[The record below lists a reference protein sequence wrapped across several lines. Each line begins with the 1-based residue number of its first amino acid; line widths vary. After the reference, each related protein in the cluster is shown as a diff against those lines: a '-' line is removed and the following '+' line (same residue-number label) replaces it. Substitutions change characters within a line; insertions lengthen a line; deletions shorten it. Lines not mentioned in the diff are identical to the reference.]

1 LFINDISNECDKYG
15 ISIGDKRRCG
25 GLLADNIVLCAP
37 TRSYLRKLLQ
47 LTNKWTRNNEMQS
60 SINKYINLVV

>member
-1 LFINDISNECDKYG
+1 MLSPLINFNLFINDISNECDKYG

-47 LTNKWTRNNEMQS
+47 LTNK
-60 SINKYINLVV
+60 